1 MEKEYGVF
9 YKSYSCWNKI
19 AEFDNLDDA
28 KACAEL
34 LRKGNPD
41 WTLKVTGT
49 VEIYERENKE

>member
-9 YKSYSCWNKI
+9 YKSYCWNKI

-28 KACAEL
+28 KTCAEL

-41 WTLKVTGT
+41 WDVKVTGT
-49 VEIYERENKE
+49 VEIYERENKG